1 MSRPALVL
9 LGAIMQPGAKTARCI
24 LIFDLL
30 HVYLRRSA
38 PAAVTQGRPASPPES
53 PAARSLRLSRR
64 SPPST
69 SAADARRAE
78 AEALRTELA
87 AARQAAADASM
98 AAQKAAT
105 RRSILE
111 GEVKFLRHPAS
122 FHVHTD
128 VCCPGDSEMSVWKL
142 HHTTAV
148 NKLKISE
155 AALALQALSKGNRV
169 GKNYHINMSMKS
181 YLSLQRR

>member
-1 MSRPALVL
+1 VSMPAMVL
-9 LGAIMQPGAKTARCI
+9 LGAIMQPGFKSARCI

-30 HVYLRRSA
+30 HVYLTRSA
-38 PAAVTQGRPASPPES
+38 LAAVTQGRPPSPPEG

-64 SPPST
+64 TPPST
-69 SAADARRAE
+69 SPADSRRAE

-111 GEVKFLRHPAS
+111 GEVKYLRHPA
-122 FHVHTD
+122 FFYVHTD
-128 VCCPGDSEMSVWKL
+128 VCCPGDSEISVWKL
-142 HHTTAV
+142 HHITVV

-155 AALALQALSKGNRV
+155 AALARV
-169 GKNYHINMSMKS
+169 AAAGFE
-181 YLSLQRR
+181 QGQ